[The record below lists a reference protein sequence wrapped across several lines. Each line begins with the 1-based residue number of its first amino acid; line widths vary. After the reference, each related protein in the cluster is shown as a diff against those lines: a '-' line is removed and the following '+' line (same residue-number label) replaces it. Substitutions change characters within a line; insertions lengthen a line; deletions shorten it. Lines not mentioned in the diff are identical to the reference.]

1 MSWTDAEAWCKAKSQ
16 KMMLIVN
23 QEENNYLKNHLP
35 KQYYWIGLRKTE
47 GIWKWH
53 GAEKNLTGNG
63 FWASGE
69 PNSRTKDEDCVE
81 IYINNNQNN
90 GKWNDER
97 CFKMKSALCYNASC
111 FNNSCGN
118 NATCV
123 ETIGSYTCKC
133 NPGFTGPKCTEVQCP
148 PLAIINGRMDC
159 SHHRHTNGYISTC
172 SFSCE
177 EGFELSGS
185 HKTLCNHT
193 GQWTHSTPN
202 CTAILCKAIHVPH
215 GGVVSCHRGNSTICT
230 VQCPSDYLLL
240 GVHEYTCRPDGSW
253 SPFQPLCARVQAWT
267 YHYSKDK
274 MEWNMARQWC
284 KTHHTDLV
292 AIQNQEE
299 VRYLNQEL
307 PKISSYYW
315 IGLRKTGDKWTW
327 VDSMK
332 PLTAEAASWAT
343 GEPNDQGTNEDCV
356 EIYIKRDKDSGKW
369 NDDKCSKA
377 KAALCYKAVDCGMVT
392 NPEQGF
398 VECRHVNGDFRFN
411 SSCHFHCA
419 RGYKLQGSK
428 DLHCLSTGKWDS
440 KPPKCHVIECPP
452 ITTRTSGWNITC
464 LHPLHTNSYNS
475 TCVFSCEEGF
485 KLRGSHTT
493 LCDHTGQ
500 WIHNT
505 PNCTA
510 VTCDQLLTPGNADMS
525 CTDPH
530 GKFSFR
536 SSCKVT
542 CEEGYTLRGENTLT
556 CLKNGS
562 WSAETPTCEVVKC
575 SDLNSAPYGSMRCTD
590 PLEKYAYSSICRFK
604 CDVGFLLTGSNY
616 TLCNSQGKWTH
627 SLPVCQAVK
636 CGPLSIQSTDVRRNC
651 THPLST
657 NSYNSTCVFYCDE
670 GFKLI
675 GSNKTQCDNR
685 GEWTPKNPTCQAVTC
700 DQLLTSGNAHMKCAD
715 PHGNFSFRSSCNVTC
730 EEGYTLRGENTLTCL
745 KNGSWSA
752 ETPTCEVVKC
762 SDLNS
767 APYGSMRCTD
777 PLEKYA
783 YGSICWFK
791 CDVGFLLTGSNY
803 TLCNSQGKWTHSLP
817 VCQAVTCDWLVTP
830 KKSHMSCTDPHGKFS
845 FRSSCNVTC
854 EEGYTLR
861 EENTLTC
868 LKNGSWSAETP
879 TCEVV
884 TCDQLAT
891 PGNADMSC
899 TDPHGKFSFRSS
911 CKVTCEEG
919 YTLRGENTLTCLKNG
934 SWSAE
939 TPTCEVV
946 KCSDLTSAPY
956 GSMRCTD
963 PLEKYAYGS
972 ICWFKCDVGFLLT
985 GSNYT
990 LCNSQGKWTHSLPV
1004 CQAVT
1009 CDQLVTPGN
1018 AHMKCSDPHG
1028 KFSFRSSCNV
1038 TCKEGYTLRGEN
1050 MLTCLKTG
1058 SWSAET
1064 PTCEAR
1070 QCPLLSSPKNGWMNC
1085 SYPHSLFSY
1094 GSHCRFKCEI
1104 GHVLRGESNLS
1115 CTAAGTWSQT
1125 VPSCEVVQ
1133 CESILLTP
1141 LQQSDSTPVPLMNC
1155 SHPRGN
1161 FSFGSQCVFSCP
1173 EGYRLNST
1181 TDLICSATGLW
1192 TDLLPICII
1201 KDMSLGNALLVYSA
1215 IGAAASL
1222 GLLLIGGFVMLLV
1235 WKYSQGKLAQDT
1247 PLWNGTLNPVF
1258 EEN

>member
-1 MSWTDAEAWCKAKSQ
+1 MSWTDAEAWCKTKSQ

-23 QEENNYLKNHLP
+23 EEENNYLKNHLP

-63 FWASGE
+63 FWAPKE
-69 PNSRTKDEDCVE
+69 PNSKTKDEDCVE

-90 GKWNDER
+90 GKWNDDS
-97 CFKMKSALCYNASC
+97 CSKQKYALCYNASC
-111 FNNSCGN
+111 FNNSCGD
-118 NATCV
+118 NAMCV

-159 SHHRHTNGYISTC
+159 SHHRHTNSYISTC

-185 HKTLCNHT
+185 HKTLCDHN

-202 CTAILCKAIHVPH
+202 CTAILCKALRVPH
-215 GGVVSCHRGNSTICT
+215 GGIVSCHRGNSTICT

-274 MEWNMARQWC
+274 LEWNMARQWC
-284 KTHHTDLV
+284 RQHYTDLV

-299 VRYLNQEL
+299 VRYLNREL

-315 IGLRKTGDKWTW
+315 IGLRKIGDKWTW

-356 EIYIKRDKDSGKW
+356 EIYVKRDKDSGKW

-377 KAALCYKAVDCGMVT
+377 KAALCYKASCFERSCSKHAECVENIGSYTCKCDPGFTGARCEAVDCGLVT

-398 VECRHVNGDFRFN
+398 VECRHVHGDFRFN
-411 SSCHFHCA
+411 SSCNFHCA
-419 RGYKLQGSK
+419 HGYKLQGSK
-428 DLHCLSTGKWDS
+428 HLHCLSTGKWDS

-485 KLRGSHTT
+485 ELRGSHTT

-510 VTCDQLLTPGNADMS
+510 VSCDQLLTPGNAHMK

-536 SSCKVT
+536 SSCNVT

-590 PLEKYAYSSICRFK
+590 PLEKYAYGSICRFE
-604 CDVGFLLTGSNY
+604 CDVGFLLTGSNQ

-627 SLPVCQAVK
+627 SLPVCQAV
-636 CGPLSIQSTDVRRNC
+636 
-651 THPLST
+651 
-657 NSYNSTCVFYCDE
+657 
-670 GFKLI
+670 
-675 GSNKTQCDNR
+675 
-685 GEWTPKNPTCQAVTC
+685 TC
-700 DQLLTSGNAHMKCAD
+700 DQLLTPGNADMKCTD
-715 PHGNFSFRSSCNVTC
+715 PYGNFSFRSSCNVTC

-783 YGSICWFK
+783 YGSICRFE
-791 CDVGFLLTGSNY
+791 CDIGFLLTGSNQ

-817 VCQAVTCDWLVTP
+817 VCQAVSCDQLLTP
-830 KKSHMSCTDPHGKFS
+830 GNADMKCTDPYGNFS
-845 FRSSCNVTC
+845 FRSSCN
-854 EEGYTLR
+854 
-861 EENTLTC
+861 
-868 LKNGSWSAETP
+868 
-879 TCEVV
+879 
-884 TCDQLAT
+884 
-891 PGNADMSC
+891 
-899 TDPHGKFSFRSS
+899 
-911 CKVTCEEG
+911 VTCEEG

-946 KCSDLTSAPY
+946 KCSDLNSAPY

-972 ICWFKCDVGFLLT
+972 ICRFECDVGFLLT
-985 GSNYT
+985 GSNQT

-1018 AHMKCSDPHG
+1018 AHMKCTDPHG

-1038 TCKEGYTLRGEN
+1038 TCEEGYTLRGEN
-1050 MLTCLKTG
+1050 TLTCLKTG

-1064 PTCEAR
+1064 PMCEAR
-1070 QCPLLSSPKNGWMNC
+1070 QCPLLSSPENGWMNC

-1094 GSHCRFKCEI
+1094 GSHCSLKCEI

-1133 CESILLTP
+1133 CESILLVP

-1173 EGYRLNST
+1173 EGYRLNGT

-1192 TDLLPICII
+1192 TDLLPTCII
-1201 KDMSLGNALLVYSA
+1201 KDMPLGNALLVYSA

-1235 WKYSQGKLAQDT
+1235 WKYSQGKHAQDY